1 MTKEIVLVTGGAG
14 YIGAVLVKELLA
26 REEKV
31 RVFDKLYFGD
41 SALEG
46 VKHKIDLIQGDVRQ
60 FSEDVLDGVKAVI
73 HLGSLS
79 NDPTAEFDPRANKEI
94 NFDGTMR
101 VAEACKKKGVS
112 RFTFASSAAIIGF
125 HVDTIADENYKP
137 NPQSEYAESKL
148 NAENGLLSM
157 VSSKFCPVIFRQAT
171 VFGFSSRMRWD
182 LVVNTMIKDAFSKGN
197 IFVYCAGDN
206 FRPLVHVKDVALA
219 HIEGINASEDK
230 VCGEI
235 FNLVHKNYRILE
247 LGHWVKE
254 ILKDFIPVN
263 VEVLFGNKESRS
275 YRISGEKINKKLGF
289 EAIHDV
295 KEAVLEIYNILHSG
309 KYTDFRNPIYYN
321 IDWMKL
327 LVSMEQK
334 LKVIG
339 KVF

>member
-1 MTKEIVLVTGGAG
+1 M
-14 YIGAVLVKELLA
+14 
-26 REEKV
+26 
-31 RVFDKLYFGD
+31 
-41 SALEG
+41 
-46 VKHKIDLIQGDVRQ
+46 
-60 FSEDVLDGVKAVI
+60 
-73 HLGSLS
+73 
-79 NDPTAEFDPRANKEI
+79 
-94 NFDGTMR
+94 
-101 VAEACKKKGVS
+101 
-112 RFTFASSAAIIGF
+112 
-125 HVDTIADENYKP
+125 
-137 NPQSEYAESKL
+137 
-148 NAENGLLSM
+148 
-157 VSSKFCPVIFRQAT
+157 
-171 VFGFSSRMRWD
+171 
-182 LVVNTMIKDAFSKGN
+182 
-197 IFVYCAGDN
+197 
-206 FRPLVHVKDVALA
+206 
-219 HIEGINASEDK
+219 
-230 VCGEI
+230 
-235 FNLVHKNYRILE
+235 HKNYRILE